1 MVSVLPF
8 CSRVD
13 GYTSHR
19 GALQA
24 KMVYVASLNDQVV
37 PIYSG
42 LFTAASHP
50 LILRA
55 LYIDGDA
62 YQCVSPFSFFPSLS
76 LILLSDLSR
85 VPVPSLSS
93 SSDFLSNLL
102 VLLLRMLNSGI
113 SDSGLLVHLSEA
125 TAGSLNGVGHSTAYE
140 EVATY
145 SYVLF
150 HCALGGFGYPFRLS
164 PGLQISRQVSF
175 PYE

>member
-8 CSRVD
+8 CSRAD

-85 VPVPSLSS
+85 VPVPFPFQFIG
-93 SSDFLSNLL
+93 FL
-102 VLLLRMLNSGI
+102 I
-113 SDSGLLVHLSEA
+113 EPF
-125 TAGSLNGVGHSTAYE
+125 GVTSPHAQFGD
-140 EVATY
+140 
-145 SYVLF
+145 
-150 HCALGGFGYPFRLS
+150 LG
-164 PGLQISRQVSF
+164 
-175 PYE
+175 